1 MTPNPESG
9 WPDLVF
15 FEEADRAVL
24 SRAVQRGTL
33 QRVARGIYAPDMG
46 AEPAEIVRRH
56 LWRILA
62 HELPGA
68 VIADRSVRTGGM
80 PVDEALYVVHSRRRP
95 LELPS
100 VTIYPRRG
108 VGAVHGDMQ
117 LPDGLWMSSTARALL
132 DNLATG
138 RGTERRLTREEIE
151 DWIERLLQQRGEDG
165 LNALRDSALS
175 IAAELG
181 REVQLRELDA
191 LVSAALATH
200 SDAELV
206 SPALRARAAGAPYDE
221 GRLKAFSDLI
231 ARLQELPPEV
241 VPDLPAMAA
250 RRQLLPFYEAYFSNF
265 IEGTEFTV
273 DEAAE
278 IVFEGKMPE
287 GRPQDA
293 HDVLGTYEIVRDSVE
308 LATVPRTGDG
318 LLELLRERHAVLLG
332 SRSDKRP
339 GEFKTRANRA
349 GLTEFVAPD
358 LVEGTLRRGFKLG
371 QELVGPFE
379 RAVYMM
385 FLIAEVHPF
394 NDGNGR
400 IARIMMNAELVAA
413 GEVRIII
420 PIVYRANYLSALR
433 GATHNGNYRALI
445 RMLSFARKYTARI
458 DFTDRATAEGD
469 LERTHAFLD
478 AQQAE
483 ADGMRLLLP

>member
-1 MTPNPESG
+1 MAPSPVSD

-15 FEEADRAVL
+15 FDEYDRAVL

-33 QRVARGIYAPDMG
+33 QRVARGIYARDT
-46 AEPAEIVRRH
+46 AADPAEIVRRH
-56 LWRILA
+56 IWRILA

-68 VIADRSVRTGGM
+68 VIADRSVCTGGM
-80 PVDEALYVVHSRRRP
+80 PADGALYVVHSRRRP
-95 LELPS
+95 LDLPGL
-100 VTIYPRRG
+100 TIFPRAG
-108 VGAVHGDMQ
+108 TGAVHGDMQ

-132 DNLATG
+132 DNLVTG
-138 RGTERRLTREEIE
+138 RGAERRLTREEIE
-151 DWIERLLQQRGEDG
+151 EWIERLLQQRGEDG
-165 LNALRDSALS
+165 LNALRDNARS

-181 REVQLRELDA
+181 REVQLRELDT
-191 LVSAALATH
+191 LISAALTTQ
-200 SDAELV
+200 SSVELV
-206 SPALRARAAGAPYDE
+206 SPALRARAAGVPCDE
-221 GRLKAFSDLI
+221 KRLEAFANLI
-231 ARLQELPPEV
+231 ARLQELPPDV
-241 VPDLPAMAA
+241 VPNLSAMVI

-278 IVFEGKMPE
+278 IVFDGKMPE

-293 HDVLGTYEIVRDSVE
+293 HDVLCTYELVRDPIE

-318 LLELLRERHAVLLG
+318 LLELLQQRHAVLLG
-332 SRSDKRP
+332 SRPDKRP

-358 LVEGTLRRGFKLG
+358 LVKGTLRRGFEIG

-420 PIVYRANYLSALR
+420 PIVYRGNYLSALR

-458 DFTDRATAEGD
+458 DFTDRVTAEAD

-483 ADGMRLLLP
+483 ADGIRLSLP